1 MKFSTQAD
9 KIKQSLTHAQMM
21 TTRQSSLEV
30 LQGVYISVDET
41 GGVVRATNLH
51 IGIEASFPAQVEI
64 PGVCVC
70 DPGLLLGVVGSLVG
84 NQKIEFQIEGTT
96 LSIVTPTSTSTI
108 KLLNPD
114 DFPSLPRLDVDA
126 ALSVRS
132 VDLVHALQSVTYAA
146 SSSDIKPQISSVF
159 MYTGAQQELVCV
171 STDSFRLAEKSIPT
185 MSFTPL
191 EGVMIPVK
199 NAQILM
205 RVLSE
210 GNEVVDVR
218 FSESQ
223 MTFTTASYYCVT
235 RLVDGQ
241 YPAYQN
247 IIPKE
252 FTTEVTLLKSDL
264 IHTLKTLNVFADKF
278 YQIDMSIDAG
288 QNTLTLSSH
297 HPERGNHTAT
307 LACVVDGEGLEM
319 RCNAKYLQD
328 GLSSI
333 NTESLV
339 LKFTTGTK
347 PFIVAPV
354 GEKDFQ
360 YLVMPLN
367 R

>member
-9 KIKQSLTHAQMM
+9 KIKQSLSHAQLM

-30 LQGVYISVDET
+30 LQGVYISVDEK

-51 IGIEASFPAQVEI
+51 IGIEAGFAAQVET

-70 DPGLLLGVVGSLVG
+70 DPGLLLGVIGSLGG
-84 NQKIEFQIEGTT
+84 NQSVEFQVDGTT
-96 LSIVTPTSTSTI
+96 LSITTPTSTSTI

-114 DFPSLPRLDVDA
+114 DFPSLPRLDIET

-132 VDLVHALQSVTYAA
+132 VDLVQALQSVAYAA

-191 EGVMIPVK
+191 EGVMVPVK
-199 NAQILM
+199 NAQTLL
-205 RVLSE
+205 RVLSD
-210 GNEVVDVR
+210 GDEVVDIR

-223 MTFTTASYYCVT
+223 MTFTTKTYYCVT

-252 FTTEVTLLKSDL
+252 FNTEVVLLKSDL
-264 IHTLKTLNVFADKF
+264 VHTLKTLNVFADKF
-278 YQIDMSIDAG
+278 YQIDIDVDSEK
-288 QNTLTLSSH
+288 NTLTLSSH
-297 HPERGNHTAT
+297 HPERGNHTAE
-307 LACVVDGEGLEM
+307 LACKIDGEGLQM

>member
-9 KIKQSLTHAQMM
+9 KIKQSIIHAQLM
-21 TTRQSSLEV
+21 TTKQSSLEV
-30 LQGVYISVDET
+30 LQGIYISVDGS

-51 IGIEASFPAQVEI
+51 IGIETKFPAQVQT

-70 DPGLLLGVVGSLVG
+70 DPVLLLGVVGSLVG
-84 NQKIEFQIEGTT
+84 NQNIEFSIEGTT
-96 LSIVTPTSTSTI
+96 LSVTTPSSTSTI

-114 DFPSLPRLDVDA
+114 DFPSLPRLDVEA

-132 VDLVHALQSVTYAA
+132 VDLIHALQSVVYAA

-159 MYTGAQQELVCV
+159 LYTNAQQELVCV
-171 STDSFRLAEKSIPT
+171 STDSFRLAEKNIPT
-185 MSFTPL
+185 LSFTSL

-205 RVLSE
+205 RVLSDTD
-210 GNEVVDVR
+210 EVVDIR

-223 MTFTTASYYCVT
+223 MTFTTHSYYCVT

-247 IIPKE
+247 IIPKD

-264 IHTLKTLNVFADKF
+264 THTLKTLNVFADKF
-278 YQIDMSIDAG
+278 YQIDMSIN
-288 QNTLTLSSH
+288 QENNTLTLSSH
-297 HPERGNHTAT
+297 HPERGNHTAE
-307 LACVVDGEGLEM
+307 LVCVVDGEGLEM

-328 GLSSI
+328 GLSAIS
-333 NTESLV
+333 TESLV

-354 GEKDFQ
+354 GEKDFR